1 MDCLPE
7 EVSILYKKWL
17 SGSATEEEQEALL
30 RWLETPGIEEVLSGD
45 MWNTWEEL
53 RVKYIGFRESET
65 EPLPPGKETP
75 IVPITAKRS
84 SRSIVWFRRIWAGAA
99 AAILIII
106 TGYIFLLQPVK
117 PVGTGN
123 SGRSPEEVS
132 SSNDMLP
139 GRAGAILTLGDKS
152 TLVLDAMSQGIVARQ
167 QEIVVRL
174 EQEQLKYLQE
184 TDVKAS
190 AVYNKMTTPKGR
202 RFRLVLADGTK
213 VWLNAG
219 SSISYPVPFAGTERR
234 VEVSGEAYFDVA
246 PNKKKP
252 FRVVSKNAE
261 VEVLGTQFNFSAYD
275 DQPFVSA
282 TLLEGSLRFS
292 SGKEQVLLKPGQ
304 QAVKND
310 EAQGLKLVKNIDST
324 HIAAWKRGVF
334 DFNNASL
341 QEVLRELSRWYDFE
355 VVYQDAAAS
364 NIVFGGRMGT
374 DLSLSQALKALQVM
388 GVKFTLQNKT
398 LYVK

>member
-7 EVSILYKKWL
+7 EVSLLYKKWL
-17 SGSATEEEQEALL
+17 SGAATEEEQEALL
-30 RWLETPGIEEVLSGD
+30 QWLETPGIEEMLSGD
-45 MWNTWEEL
+45 MWNTWEAL
-53 RVKYIGFRESET
+53 RAKHIGGRESIT
-65 EPLPPGKETP
+65 EPLLPGKEAP
-75 IVPITAKRS
+75 IVPITAKK
-84 SRSIVWFRRIWAGAA
+84 ITGKIGFRKAVVGVA
-99 AAILIII
+99 AAILIMI
-106 TGYIFLLQPVK
+106 TGYVFLLQPGK
-117 PVGTGN
+117 PVNTISSGTG
-123 SGRSPEEVS
+123 PEEVS

-152 TLVLDAMSQGIVARQ
+152 TLVLDAMSRGIVARQ
-167 QEIVVRL
+167 QDVVVHL

-184 TDVKAS
+184 TDIKAPV
-190 AVYNKMTTPKGR
+190 VYNKMTTPKGR
-202 RFRLVLADGTK
+202 RFRVVLADGTK

-261 VEVLGTQFNFSAYD
+261 VEVLGTQFNFSAYE

-304 QAVKND
+304 QAVKSD
-310 EAQGLKLVKNIDST
+310 EVQGLKLVKNIDSA
-324 HIAAWKRGVF
+324 HVAAWKRGVF

-355 VVYQDAAAS
+355 VVYQDAAAP

>member
-7 EVSILYKKWL
+7 EVSLLYKKWL
-17 SGSATEEEQEALL
+17 SGAATEEEQEALL
-30 RWLETPGIEEVLSGD
+30 QWLETPGIEEMLSGD
-45 MWNTWEEL
+45 MWNTWEAL
-53 RVKYIGFRESET
+53 RAKHIGERESVT
-65 EPLPPGKETP
+65 EPLLPGKEEP
-75 IVPITAKRS
+75 IIPIATKKS
-84 SRSIVWFRRIWAGAA
+84 SKVVWFRRALAGAA
-99 AAILIII
+99 AVLIIV
-106 TGYIFLLQPVK
+106 TGYIFLLPPSGQPVNT
-117 PVGTGN
+117 VSSGTG
-123 SGRSPEEVS
+123 PEEVS

-139 GRAGAILTLGDKS
+139 GRDGAILTLGDKS
-152 TLVLDAMSQGIVARQ
+152 TLVLDAMSRGIVARQ
-167 QEIVVRL
+167 QDVVVRL
-174 EQEQLKYLQE
+174 EQDELKYLQE
-184 TDVKAS
+184 TDMKAPV
-190 AVYNKMTTPKGR
+190 VYNKMTTPKGR
-202 RFRLVLADGTK
+202 RFRVVLADGTK

-219 SSISYPVPFAGTERR
+219 SSISYPVPFAVTERR

-261 VEVLGTQFNFSAYD
+261 VEVLGTQFNFSAYE
-275 DQPFVSA
+275 DQLFVSA
-282 TLLEGSLRFS
+282 TLLEGSLRFT

-304 QAVKND
+304 QAVKNG
-310 EAQGLKLVKNIDST
+310 EAQGLKLVKNIDSI
-324 HIAAWKRGVF
+324 HVAAWKRGVF

-355 VVYQDAAAS
+355 VVYQDAVAPD
-364 NIVFGGRMGT
+364 IVFGGRMGT

>member
-7 EVSILYKKWL
+7 EISLLYKKWL
-17 SGSATEEEQEALL
+17 SGAATEEEQEALL
-30 RWLETPGIEEVLSGD
+30 KWLETPGIEEMLSAD

-53 RVKYIGFRESET
+53 RAKHIGEQESAT
-65 EPLPPGKETP
+65 EPLLPAKEAP
-75 IVPITAKRS
+75 IVPIVTKKS
-84 SRSIVWFRRIWAGAA
+84 SKIVWFRRALAGA
-99 AAILIII
+99 AAILIIV
-106 TGYIFLLQPVK
+106 TGYVFLLQPGQ
-117 PVGTGN
+117 PVNTVSSGTG
-123 SGRSPEEVS
+123 PEEVS

-152 TLVLDAMSQGIVARQ
+152 TLVLDAMSQGVVARQ
-167 QEIVVRL
+167 QDVVVRL

-184 TDVKAS
+184 TDVNTPV
-190 AVYNKMTTPKGR
+190 VYNKMTTPKGR
-202 RFRLVLADGTK
+202 RFRVVLADGTK

-261 VEVLGTQFNFSAYD
+261 VEVLGTQFNFSAYE
-275 DQPFVSA
+275 DQSFVSA

-304 QAVKND
+304 QAVKSD
-310 EAQGLKLVKNIDST
+310 EIQGLKLVKNIDSV
-324 HIAAWKRGVF
+324 HVAAWKRGVF

-355 VVYQDAAAS
+355 VVYQDAATPD
-364 NIVFGGRMGT
+364 IVFGGRMGT